1 MHDTFFNDLTYT
13 LQGYKMRMKRKIPPY
28 SIGDDDMSEHQHI
41 ATPRDHEEKERL
53 IKRLKRVEGQ
63 VRGIQKMIEEDRYCV
78 DILVQISAIESAMKQ
93 VGYAITERHMKHCV
107 SDAIKAGDGN
117 DSIEELMKVLK
128 QFNK

>member
-1 MHDTFFNDLTYT
+1 
-13 LQGYKMRMKRKIPPY
+13 
-28 SIGDDDMSEHQHI
+28 MSEHQHI
-41 ATPRDHEEKERL
+41 ATPRNHKEKERL

>member
-1 MHDTFFNDLTYT
+1 
-13 LQGYKMRMKRKIPPY
+13 
-28 SIGDDDMSEHQHI
+28 MSEHQHI
-41 ATPRDHEEKERL
+41 GTPRDHEEKERL

-63 VRGIQKMIEEDRYCV
+63 VRGIQKMIEEDRYCI

>member
-1 MHDTFFNDLTYT
+1 
-13 LQGYKMRMKRKIPPY
+13 
-28 SIGDDDMSEHQHI
+28 MSEHKHI
-41 ATPRDHEEKERL
+41 ATPRDNEEKEKL

>member
-1 MHDTFFNDLTYT
+1 
-13 LQGYKMRMKRKIPPY
+13 
-28 SIGDDDMSEHQHI
+28 MSEHQHI
-41 ATPRDHEEKERL
+41 AAPRDNEEKEKL

>member
-1 MHDTFFNDLTYT
+1 MIL
-13 LQGYKMRMKRKIPPY
+13 PP
-28 SIGDDDMSEHQHI
+28 
-41 ATPRDHEEKERL
+41 PRDHEEKERL